1 MAIVL
6 LDEVIVCF
14 TICIKLQLLLKLFA
28 IAISKHILIHTFNEI
43 VIEYSN
49 EGRFG
54 QSLRTLGTRQFI
66 KFHKIA
72 FIKIFIGNSL

>member
-6 LDEVIVCF
+6 LEEVIVCF
-14 TICIKLQLLLKLFA
+14 TICIKLQLLLNMFA
-28 IAISKHILIHTFNEI
+28 IVISKHIFIHTFNEI

-54 QSLRTLGTRQFI
+54 QRLRPVGTIQFI